1 MDLRTKLEGL
11 LGRVRGLH
19 PLLRPASIL
28 WALVFVVLA
37 LTLWG
42 LASAGT
48 LVIDGDS
55 FALIE
60 LILVMGAALSLS
72 REYLLRPLD
81 RLADSE
87 DVRKKLLGRA
97 IPVVR
102 DVAILAAL
110 VATTTLTLELPW
122 NTSFSEVDPSF
133 IGLDRLVVT
142 IVVVCAYFVGQR
154 RGAVLAL
161 AVSALDTLGI
171 AQGFMLALKGTALL
185 PSDLARARH
194 GRGRGR
200 QLRLR
205 GHAADRPGHRGAR
218 GVSRRLHA
226 HAALR
231 QVPRAPVAALCR
243 DGACGG
249 RVRPLRRQRLQH
261 L

>member
-37 LTLWG
+37 LTLQG

-60 LILVMGAALSLS
+60 LILVMGAALSLV

-110 VATTTLTLELPW
+110 VAATTLTLELPW

-161 AVSALDTLGI
+161 AVAALDTLGI

-185 PSDLARARH
+185 PSDLLAL
-194 GRGRGR
+194 GT
-200 QLRLR
+200 
-205 GHAADRPGHRGAR
+205 AAAVPSASRSEGSSAVPLSASMKPWAMPS
-218 GVSRRLHA
+218 VSSAATASASTAPRRC
-226 HAALR
+226 
-231 QVPRAPVAALCR
+231 PTK
-243 DGACGG
+243 
-249 RVRPLRRQRLQH
+249 
-261 L
+261 